1 MLVVT
6 CCHCH
11 FLQVLTTEAK
21 TALIHKGSV
30 NFSKE
35 ATTFP
40 SPFFVFSEKVRTRM
54 VSCKGTSSFD
64 FDSFPQF
71 DQSSHQSSQ
80 APLWFP
86 LCNSCSL
93 AVAKLNFCLT
103 VWSGWMAGS
112 SSNWMLESQPW
123 WQP

>member
-6 CCHCH
+6 CHYHC
-11 FLQVLTTEAK
+11 LQVLTTEAK

-54 VSCKGTSSFD
+54 VSCKGMSSLNLTSFLNLTYILRHYYG
-64 FDSFPQF
+64 FPF
-71 DQSSHQSSQ
+71 TTTAPWQSQS
-80 APLWFP
+80 
-86 LCNSCSL
+86 
-93 AVAKLNFCLT
+93 
-103 VWSGWMAGS
+103 
-112 SSNWMLESQPW
+112 
-123 WQP
+123 

>member
-6 CCHCH
+6 CHCNCI
-11 FLQVLTTEAK
+11 QVLTTEAK

-54 VSCKGTSSFD
+54 VSCKGMSSLNLN
-64 FDSFPQF
+64 SFLNLTFILRHYYGFPF
-71 DQSSHQSSQ
+71 TTPAPWQSQS
-80 APLWFP
+80 
-86 LCNSCSL
+86 
-93 AVAKLNFCLT
+93 
-103 VWSGWMAGS
+103 
-112 SSNWMLESQPW
+112 
-123 WQP
+123 